1 MEHQGL
7 ALHAQAAWCN
17 IRASTRKAF
26 RGRPPAPSALR
37 RSAAVALF
45 AAAGCSE
52 PFGFI
57 PGGEL
62 EGEVEPAPADWTH
75 LEERHS
81 VQLEIRP
88 GSPYSIN
95 MWAVGIGTDVY
106 VATRE
111 DGTRWTEYLEDTP
124 HVRVRVD
131 AAIHELVAVRV
142 HDHHERHAVSTAFA
156 AKYDLHPSDNWVA
169 DGQVF
174 RLDRR
179 ATDPL

>member
-1 MEHQGL
+1 MTAG
-7 ALHAQAAWCN
+7 
-17 IRASTRKAF
+17 TRKAF
-26 RGRPPAPSALR
+26 RGRPPARSALR

-45 AAAGCSE
+45 ATAGCSE

-62 EGEVEPAPADWTH
+62 EGEVEPAPADWTD
-75 LEERHS
+75 LEERHN

-95 MWAVGIGTDVY
+95 MWAVGIGPDVY

-111 DGTRWTEYLEDTP
+111 DGTRWTEYLEATP
-124 HVRVRVD
+124 DVRVRVD
-131 AAIHELVAVRV
+131 AAIYELVAVRV
-142 HDHHERHAVSTAFA
+142 HDHDERQTVSTAFA
-156 AKYDLHPSDNWVA
+156 AKYELPPTENWVA
-169 DGQVF
+169 SGQVF

-179 ATDPL
+179 TRDP